1 MQDRPSA
8 AELLE
13 AVAAFLSEEVA
24 GRLKGRERFHALVAA
39 NVARIVAREIEL
51 APTQLAEERER
62 LEKLLGEAAPPADA
76 DATAVLELNRRLCRR
91 IRDGWADE
99 EPVRTH
105 VFDHLRY
112 VVGAKLDI
120 DNPRFARDQP
130 SCAARSVP
138 SHGNRPSRAA
148 RPK

>member
-24 GRLKGRERFHALVAA
+24 DRLDGRERFHALVAA

-51 APTQLAEERER
+51 APAQMKDERQR
-62 LEKLLGEAAPPADA
+62 LEELLGETTAPADT
-76 DATAVLELNRRLCRR
+76 DAAAVLELNRRLCRR
-91 IRDGWADE
+91 IREGWADE
-99 EPVRTH
+99 EPVRAR
-105 VFDHLRY
+105 VLAHLRH

-120 DNPRFARDQP
+120 DNPRFAR
-130 SCAARSVP
+130 
-138 SHGNRPSRAA
+138 
-148 RPK
+148 